1 MFDLKN
7 YLEERNFEINSNEPL
22 KNHSTMRVGGNC
34 TFMVFP
40 KTVDEFIEL
49 VTIFKMQ
56 NYNYYVIGN
65 GSNIIFTDKGFD
77 GAIICTKKIKGIS
90 RKGNILTA
98 KCGTMIREVSNFA
111 LAEEMTGFECLSGI
125 PGTIGGAVYM
135 NAGAYGTEV
144 KDIILSCKVMDKD
157 GNVYTINKKD
167 MNLSYR
173 STNFKSDGL
182 YILEV
187 SFLLKQGNKEEI
199 ENLMKE
205 KDLLRTTKQPVS
217 QRSVGSTFKRP
228 EGHFAGKLIEDAGL
242 KGYNIGGAEVSTLH
256 AGFVINKNNA
266 TASDVL
272 ELIEYIKK
280 TVYEKFDVKLSLEAI
295 IIGEE

>member
-49 VTIFKMQ
+49 VTVFNMQ
-56 NYNYYVIGN
+56 NYRYYVIGN

-77 GAIICTKKIKGIS
+77 GAIISTKKIKGIS
-90 RKGNILTA
+90 RKGNILTVM
-98 KCGTMIREVSNFA
+98 CGTMVREVSNFA
-111 LAEEMTGFECLSGI
+111 LEEELSGFECLSGI
-125 PGTIGGAVYM
+125 PGTIGGAVFM
-135 NAGAYGTEV
+135 NAGAYGTEI

-157 GNVYTINKKD
+157 GNVYTINRKD

-173 STNFKSDGL
+173 NTNFKSAEL
-182 YILEV
+182 YILEA
-187 SFLLKQGNKEEI
+187 SFLLKHGKKEDI
-199 ENLMKE
+199 ANLIKE

-242 KGYNIGGAEVSTLH
+242 KGYSIGGAEVSTLH

-266 TASDVL
+266 TSSDVL
-272 ELIEYIKK
+272 QLIDYIKK
-280 TVYEKFDVKLSLEAI
+280 TVFEKFGVKLSLEAI
-295 IIGEE
+295 IIGKE